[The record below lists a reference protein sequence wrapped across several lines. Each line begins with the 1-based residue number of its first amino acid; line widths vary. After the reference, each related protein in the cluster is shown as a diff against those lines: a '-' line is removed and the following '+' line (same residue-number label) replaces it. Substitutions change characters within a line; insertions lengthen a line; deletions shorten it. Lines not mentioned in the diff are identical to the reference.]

1 MWCKSLRDEY
11 VREEVR
17 LKKVDLSHE
26 LPLQPSTVPDT
37 GRISRKHLSKYD
49 IFRRNG
55 FDVKLVSAVTHKIVP
70 QKFTSSRKL
79 PFLLCAGQLG
89 CSGESQRGLLKIP
102 EWTVTDLFLTGDFL
116 SP

>member
-1 MWCKSLRDEY
+1 MWCKSQTDEY

-17 LKKVDLSHE
+17 LKKVALSHE
-26 LPLQPSTVPDT
+26 LPLQQSTVPDT
-37 GRISRKHLSKYD
+37 RKHLSKYD

-55 FDVKLVSAVTHKIVP
+55 FDVELVSAVTHKIVP
-70 QKFTSSRKL
+70 QKFTFSRKL

>member
-1 MWCKSLRDEY
+1 MWCKSQTDKY

-17 LKKVDLSHE
+17 LKKDALSHE

-37 GRISRKHLSKYD
+37 RRISRKHLSKYD
-49 IFRRNG
+49 LFRRNG

-79 PFLLCAGQLG
+79 PFLLCTGQLS
-89 CSGESQRGLLKIP
+89 CPGESHWGLLKIP
-102 EWTVTDLFLTGDFL
+102 DWT
-116 SP
+116 